1 MLSIGSGGQSFTD
14 PFEILEL
21 GRGIFALVLFS
32 VSLYAWY
39 RRRQPA
45 LVIVSLAFLLFFVKS
60 ALDLLPLP
68 LSVNE
73 FTRVSIDFVALAL
86 FFIAIVVRPRK
97 HDSSGTVVKQP
108 VRT

>member
-1 MLSIGSGGQSFTD
+1 MLSIGSSGQSFTD

-21 GRGIFALVLFS
+21 GRGVFALILFS

-39 RRRQPA
+39 KRRQPA

-60 ALDLLPLP
+60 ALDLLPLSM
-68 LSVNE
+68 SVNE
-73 FTRVSIDFVALAL
+73 FTRLSMDFVALAL

-97 HDSSGTVVKQP
+97 DDGRGTVVKQP
-108 VRT
+108 VDT

>member
-1 MLSIGSGGQSFTD
+1 MLSTVFSGQSFND

-21 GRGIFALVLFS
+21 GRGIFALILFS

-60 ALDLLPLP
+60 ALDLLPLSF
-68 LSVNE
+68 SVNE
-73 FTRVSIDFVALAL
+73 LTRLSIDFIALAL
-86 FFIAIVVRPRK
+86 FFIATVLRPRK
-97 HDSSGTVVKQP
+97 DDGSVTVVKRP
-108 VRT
+108 VDK